1 MTPLFKK
8 DRVYQIVVNVYQ
20 ACILALF
27 NTREEVTYED
37 AKQLTQISE
46 SELNPALI
54 FMCNP
59 KIKLLLKGNMKQPK
73 FDPKETIKLNLAFAN
88 PNVRVNLIPVPSKKQ
103 TVEKAE
109 DSKNDDKEIKM
120 ERQNITDATIV
131 RIMKARKT
139 EMHNE
144 LLIEVTRQIHNFV
157 AQPLLIK
164 QRIESLIE
172 RDYLKR
178 DEDNRMKYIY
188 LP

>member
-1 MTPLFKK
+1 M
-8 DRVYQIVVNVYQ
+8 
-20 ACILALF
+20 F
-27 NTREEVTYED
+27 NTREEVTYEEC
-37 AKQLTQISE
+37 KQLTQISD

-59 KIKLLLKGNMKQPK
+59 KVKLLLKGNMKKPQ
-73 FDPKETIKLNLAFAN
+73 FEPKETIKLNMVFAN
-88 PNVRVNLIPVPSKKQ
+88 NNVRVNLIPVQSKKQ
-103 TVEKAE
+103 TVEKTE
-109 DSKNDDKEIKM
+109 ESKNDDKEIKM

-164 QRIESLIE
+164 
-172 RDYLKR
+172 
-178 DEDNRMKYIY
+178 
-188 LP
+188 